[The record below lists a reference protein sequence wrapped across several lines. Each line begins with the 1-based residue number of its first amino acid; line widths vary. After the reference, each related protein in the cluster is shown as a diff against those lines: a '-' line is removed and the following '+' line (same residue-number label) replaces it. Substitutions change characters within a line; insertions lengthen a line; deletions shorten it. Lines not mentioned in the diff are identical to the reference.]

1 MKKQRKN
8 EVGITLVALIVTIII
23 LLILAGVG
31 ITALTQTGLFEKAK
45 EAKKITE
52 NAQTTE
58 NIVLGSYENKIDEI
72 TGSRDEVTISKEEYE
87 TLKNANSYSTEE
99 KKVGKWIDGSDLYK
113 VTVSC
118 NCSINGRNWYT
129 FNLGLS
135 KYKIQKTIDIEY
147 LNDTKDGSVV
157 WDFFGSY
164 LEKDNLKVFVSTDE
178 YMSFNYVTLTY
189 TKNE

>member
-1 MKKQRKN
+1 MKN

-99 KKVGKWIDGSDLYK
+99 KKVGKWLDGSDLYK